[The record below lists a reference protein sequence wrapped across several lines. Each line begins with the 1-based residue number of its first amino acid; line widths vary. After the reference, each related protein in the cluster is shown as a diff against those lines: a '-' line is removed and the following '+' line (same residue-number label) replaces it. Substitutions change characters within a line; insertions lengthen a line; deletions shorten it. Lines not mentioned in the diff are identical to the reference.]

1 MTKANLSA
9 FLLRI
14 KTWVEFQIKTKN
26 FIIINMQKSRYKYIK
41 LLKKYLSVSGKILPR
56 SITRLSAK
64 EQRALKRAI
73 KTARILGLLPVT
85 NR

>member
-1 MTKANLSA
+1 MQNSQYK
-9 FLLRI
+9 
-14 KTWVEFQIKTKN
+14 QIKV
-26 FIIINMQKSRYKYIK
+26 Q
-41 LLKKYLSVSGKILPR
+41 KKYLSVSGKILPR

-64 EQRALKRAI
+64 EQRVLKKAI

>member
-1 MTKANLSA
+1 
-9 FLLRI
+9 
-14 KTWVEFQIKTKN
+14 
-26 FIIINMQKSRYKYIK
+26 MQKSRYKYIK